1 MPQRIRTAHLI
12 IADDESNDEDGDN
25 TTETSP
31 GYNGRAEALGP
42 NLSADSFIAP
52 EDDVNDLSSTP
63 GEEEEFA
70 EDEDGAAKVGGTSE
84 QSWKD
89 DVLSMF

>member
-1 MPQRIRTAHLI
+1 
-12 IADDESNDEDGDN
+12 
-25 TTETSP
+25 
-31 GYNGRAEALGP
+31 
-42 NLSADSFIAP
+42 LSGDSFIAP

-70 EDEDGAAKVGGTSE
+70 EDEDEDEDEDAEAEDGAAKVGGTSE